1 MARSRRAGWPDDA
14 RMDCIALARRIT
26 NETERLYACL
36 LDGDREGA
44 ASCNLRINRFA
55 WQIVDR
61 ARGVD
66 GEA

>member
-1 MARSRRAGWPDDA
+1 MLHQMNRCRPN
-14 RMDCIALARRIT
+14 MIL
-26 NETERLYACL
+26 
-36 LDGDREGA
+36 EGA